1 MSRNSKK
8 NDSVLPARWADA
20 LFDRR
25 SLYSGAIFALA
36 YAAGMPGYGAP
47 ILPFVCIAPFL
58 DLSVRSPSA
67 RVAAWRGGLA
77 GTVAS
82 LPLYYW
88 VSHTIAVE
96 GKMGQPLGALVA
108 LLLSSY
114 LGVYLS
120 AAAAGAQRLRHRFGD
135 AGLWIFPFYWTGLEL
150 LRTYIFSGFPWM
162 FLGYALSNNEPLR
175 QAADLAGVYGLS
187 FLLALSGT
195 SVYMA
200 GKSWSEG
207 ALGQAMRRA
216 GPALATVLFLLL
228 YGLNAARQG
237 QEQTSDTMLR
247 VGIAQGGI
255 DQSVKWNPSN
265 QLETLRIYEELTRKA
280 HDAGAK
286 LIVWPETAAPF
297 FYGWEKELTQELDR
311 IAVEAEAP
319 LIFGAPW
326 FDPENGGRFYN
337 SVFFLDAAGVPA
349 GRYDKRRL
357 VPFGEYIP
365 LRSFLFFLNKLTK
378 GSPEDFSTGK
388 TPSMFPVNGI
398 LVSSS
403 VCYEATYPMLI
414 RDEVLAGANV
424 LVNVTNDAWFGD
436 TVAPHQHLAMARIR
450 SVEMR
455 RPMLRAANSGI
466 SALIDSH
473 GRITASEGLFKKGIV
488 VGEVRPE
495 IKRTFYAKTGDLFSI
510 SCIII
515 SLFAL
520 LTPMRGRNG
529 FRTF

>member
-1 MSRNSKK
+1 MGRNLKK
-8 NDSVLPARWADA
+8 PDSVWFAGWANA
-20 LFDRR
+20 FDRR
-25 SLYSGAIFALA
+25 SLISGIIFALA

-47 ILPFVCIAPFL
+47 ILPFICIAPFL
-58 DLSVRSPSA
+58 DLSVAASSA
-67 RVAAWRGGLA
+67 RVAAWRGGAA

-96 GKMGQPLGALVA
+96 GKMGQPLGALA
-108 LLLSSY
+108 AILLSAY
-114 LGVYLS
+114 LGFYFS
-120 AAAAGAQRLRHRFGD
+120 AAAVGAHRLRDRFGD
-135 AGLWIFPFYWTGLEL
+135 AGLWVFPFIWTGLEL
-150 LRTYIFSGFPWM
+150 LRTYLFSGFPWM
-162 FLGYALSNNEPLR
+162 FLGYALSNSELLR

-187 FLLALSGT
+187 FLLALTGVSM
-195 SVYMA
+195 YMA
-200 GKSWSEG
+200 GKSWTES
-207 ALGQAMRRA
+207 APGQAMRRA
-216 GPALATVLFLLL
+216 APAVATVLFLLL
-228 YGLNAARQG
+228 YGLNVSRPAP
-237 QEQTSDTMLR
+237 TSDAMFR
-247 VGIAQGGI
+247 VGVAQGGV

-265 QLETLRIYEELTRKA
+265 QRETLKIYEELTRKA

-297 FYGWEKELTQELDR
+297 FYGWEEELTQELDR
-311 IAVEAEAP
+311 IAFEAQTP

-337 SVFFLDAAGVPA
+337 SVFFLDAGAVPR

-365 LRSFLFFLNKLTK
+365 LRSLLFFLDKLTK

-388 TPSMFPVNGI
+388 APSMFPVNGV

-403 VCYEATYPMLI
+403 VCYEATFPMLI

-466 SALIDSH
+466 SALIDSN
-473 GRITASEGLFKKGIV
+473 GRITESEGLFRKGVV
-488 VGEVRPE
+488 VGEVQPE
-495 IKRTFYAKTGDLFSI
+495 TKRTFYAKTGNLFSI
-510 SCIII
+510 FCIII

-520 LTPMRGRNG
+520 FTPLRGRNG
-529 FRTF
+529 FRII